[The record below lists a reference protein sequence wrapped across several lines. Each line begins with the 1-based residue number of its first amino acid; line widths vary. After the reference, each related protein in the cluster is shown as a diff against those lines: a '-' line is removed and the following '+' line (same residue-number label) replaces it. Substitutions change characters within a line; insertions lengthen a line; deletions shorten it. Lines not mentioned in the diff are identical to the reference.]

1 MTQPELEN
9 LVRSGLLI
17 NEPPGREEFEGLLRS
32 ADARLSDAMNEHNSV
47 DSRFDLA
54 YNAAHA
60 LALAAL
66 RWHGYRPD
74 RKRYIVFQVLEHTL
88 NVERPTWLL
97 LGKCHDHRN
106 RTEYGGLAP
115 VDTHL
120 LAGLLAAGRE
130 LLKRVRALPLPPEPG
145 AGA

>member
-1 MTQPELEN
+1 MPQRELEN
-9 LVRSGLLI
+9 LVRSGLL
-17 NEPPGREEFEGLLRS
+17 NQEPPGREEFEGLLRS
-32 ADARLSDAMNEHNSV
+32 AEARLTDAMNPANSV

-54 YNAAHA
+54 YNAAHG

-88 NVERPTWLL
+88 NVEKPTWRL

-106 RTEYGGLAP
+106 QTEYGGLAP
-115 VDTHL
+115 IDTRL
-120 LAGLLAAGRE
+120 LEGLLDAGMD
-130 LLKRVRALPLPPEPG
+130 LLKRVRALALPPEPG
-145 AGA
+145 S

>member
-1 MTQPELEN
+1 MPQRELDN
-9 LVRSGLLI
+9 LVRSGLLLH
-17 NEPPGREEFEGLLRS
+17 EPPSREEFEGLLRS
-32 ADARLSDAMNEHNSV
+32 AEARLTDATNEENSI

-88 NVERPTWLL
+88 NVEKPTWRL

-106 RTEYGGLAP
+106 QTEYGGVAP
-115 VDTHL
+115 VDTRL
-120 LAGLLAAGRE
+120 LEGLLAAGQD
-130 LLKRVRALPLPPEPG
+130 LLERVRALPLPPEPG
-145 AGA
+145 T